1 MFQIWNSSL
10 KIGILG
16 QPDNLNNNG
25 GQNGSHMGVYHAEVK
40 GGGKQRQGFEIKR
53 NHRTEA
59 EADKEKI
66 TAQTVDVEEVWEF

>member
-1 MFQIWNSSL
+1 
-10 KIGILG
+10 
-16 QPDNLNNNG
+16 
-25 GQNGSHMGVYHAEVK
+25 MGVYHAEVK
-40 GGGKQRQGFEIKR
+40 GGGKHRQGFEIKR